1 MVSAFEPT
9 SAFGPRLGFDHQPDP
24 SQQGSLDGHCAFGL
38 KSAHTIKMRVVGELA
53 PSHVRVGE
61 PHTPS
66 SKCGSGSAPD
76 HGGERTL
83 LTRTWQLF
91 MSPADSAG
99 AGGGIVGRQSR
110 VAFDF

>member
-1 MVSAFEPT
+1 MWCPHSNQRPHSGRGSGST
-9 SAFGPRLGFDHQPDP
+9 INQIHLNFD
-24 SQQGSLDGHCAFGL
+24 GYCAFGL
-38 KSAHTIKMRVVGELA
+38 KSAHTIKMRLVGELA
-53 PSHVRVGE
+53 SSHVRVGE